1 MCGIAGIV
9 SLTRRP
15 LKQPERVRR
24 MMDKLA
30 HRGPDEE
37 GFYLNRSGTVA
48 LGHRRLRIIDLTT
61 GQQPMANADGSI
73 WISFNG
79 EIYGFQALREQ
90 LQARGY
96 QFQSRTDTEVI
107 LHLYE
112 EDGVAC
118 LKQLTGMFAFALWD
132 ESAKTLLLAR
142 DRMGKK
148 PLYYAIA
155 DGTLTFAS
163 ELGALMAATT
173 LPRELDEL
181 ALDQYLTLG
190 YIPAPRTIY
199 RAVKKLE
206 AGQYLLVTG
215 SQAVA
220 HSYWKPEIRHPV
232 QSIRTWQDATHEL
245 RERLRV
251 ATALRMV
258 SDVPIGCFLSG
269 GVDSSTVLSFMAE
282 LSPRP
287 VKTFSIG
294 FPESEHSELPY
305 ARIVARHYG
314 TDHHEFV
321 LEPQG
326 IEVLDQ
332 LVDHFGEP
340 FADSSAL
347 PTWYLSQLTRKSVT
361 VALSGDG
368 GDELFAGYGWYR
380 TARFLDAA
388 SSVPAWLARGGAW
401 LAGVQGPRVLRR
413 VGKAAQL
420 LRLPAGAR
428 HAKLREMVGAEIKER
443 LYTPEF
449 RERTGNQALDWL
461 ARRHDSLA
469 ATDPLNRMMAT
480 DLATYMADDLLVKV
494 DRTTMAHALECRS
507 PLLDS
512 SLVEWVL
519 SLPSSFKLQPA
530 SLSQAWRS
538 PGMEGKVLLRE
549 TVKDRFPRGFLDRPK
564 RGFSVPL
571 ERWFQNDLRSIVT
584 ERVLH
589 GPLTSLGL
597 LQPSGL
603 HGLVHEHFEGQANH
617 AALVWALLVLATW
630 MAQSMESS

>member
-9 SLTRRP
+9 SLTGGS
-15 LKQPERVRR
+15 LKHPETVRR

-37 GFYLNRSGTVA
+37 GFYLNRPATVA
-48 LGHRRLRIIDLTT
+48 LGHRRLRIIDLST
-61 GQQPMANADGSI
+61 GQQPMANADGSV

-79 EIYGFQALREQ
+79 EIYGFKALREQ
-90 LQARGY
+90 LLARGY
-96 QFQSRTDTEVI
+96 QFRSRTDTEVI

-112 EDGVAC
+112 QEGVGC

-132 ESAKTLLLAR
+132 EAAKTLLLAR

-155 DGTLTFAS
+155 DGTLAFAS
-163 ELGALMAATT
+163 ELGALVAGTT
-173 LPRELDEL
+173 VSRDIDEL

-206 AGQYLLVTG
+206 AGQYLLTTG
-215 SQAVA
+215 SQPVA
-220 HSYWKPEIRHPV
+220 HWYWKPEVRQPL
-232 QSIRTWQDATHEL
+232 RPAYTWDEAKQEL
-245 RERLRV
+245 LERLRV
-251 ATALRMV
+251 STALRMV

-282 LSPRP
+282 LSSRP

-294 FPESEHSELPY
+294 FPEAEYSELPY

-326 IEVLDQ
+326 IEVLDR
-332 LVDHFGEP
+332 LVSHFGEP

-368 GDELFAGYGWYR
+368 GDELFGGYDWYR
-380 TARFLDAA
+380 TARFLEAA
-388 SSVPAWLARGGAW
+388 SAMPTWLARGTAW
-401 LAGVQGPRVLRR
+401 LAGVPGPRVLRR

-420 LRLPAGAR
+420 VTLPAGAR
-428 HAKLREMVGAEIKER
+428 HATLREIVAAHIKAQ

-449 RERTGNQALDWL
+449 RMQTGDQALDWL

-469 ATDPLNRMMAT
+469 ATDPLNQMMAT

-512 SLVEWVL
+512 TLVEWVL
-519 SLPSSFKLQPA
+519 SLPSSFKLRA
-530 SLSQAWRS
+530 GSLSQAWR
-538 PGMEGKVLLRE
+538 PAGLEGKTLLRE
-549 TVKDRFPRGFLDRPK
+549 AVKNRFPRGFLDRPK

-571 ERWFQNDLRSIVT
+571 ERWFQNDLRTIVT
-584 ERVLH
+584 DRVLH
-589 GPLTSLGL
+589 GPLSGLGL
-597 LQPSGL
+597 LQPAAMQR
-603 HGLVHEHFEGQANH
+603 LVQEHFEGQANH
-617 AALVWALLVLATW
+617 AALVWGLLVLATW
-630 MAQSMESS
+630 MAQSMEAS

>member
-1 MCGIAGIV
+1 MCGIAGMA
-9 SLTRRP
+9 SLTGRS
-15 LKQPERVRR
+15 LKQPESVRL
-24 MMDKLA
+24 MMEKLV

-37 GFYLNRSGTVA
+37 GFYLNRLGTVA
-48 LGHRRLRIIDLTT
+48 LGHRRLRIIDLST
-61 GQQPMANADGSI
+61 GQQPMGNADGSV

-79 EIYGFQALREQ
+79 EIYGFQALREE

-112 EDGVAC
+112 EEGVGC
-118 LKQLTGMFAFALWD
+118 LKRLSGMFAFALWD

-155 DGTLTFAS
+155 DGMLTFAS
-163 ELGALMAATT
+163 ELGALMAATR
-173 LPRELDEL
+173 LPREIDEV

-199 RAVKKLE
+199 RAIKKLE

-215 SQAVA
+215 NQPVA
-220 HSYWKPEIRHPV
+220 HWYWKPEVREAV
-232 QSIRTWQDATHEL
+232 QPACTWEDAKEEL

-269 GVDSSTVLSFMAE
+269 GVDSSSVLSFMAE
-282 LSPRP
+282 LSSRP

-294 FPESEHSELPY
+294 FPEAEYSELSY

-326 IEVLDQ
+326 IDVLDR
-332 LVDHFGEP
+332 LVRHFGEP

-368 GDELFAGYGWYR
+368 GDELFGGYGWYQ
-380 TARFLDAA
+380 TARFLEAA
-388 SSVPAWLARGGAW
+388 SAVPSWLARSGSW
-401 LAGVQGPRVLRR
+401 LAGAQGPRILRR
-413 VGKAAQL
+413 IGKVAQL
-420 LRLPAGAR
+420 VMLPAGAR
-428 HAKLREMVGAEIKER
+428 HARLREMVSDEIKER
-443 LYTPEF
+443 LYTPAF
-449 RERTGNQALDWL
+449 RLQTGNQALDWL

-494 DRTTMAHALECRS
+494 DRATMAHALECRS

-530 SLSQAWRS
+530 SLSQAWR
-538 PGMEGKVLLRE
+538 PAGMEGKVLLRE
-549 TVKDRFPRGFLDRPK
+549 AVKDRFPQGFLDRPK

-571 ERWFQNDLRSIVT
+571 ERWFQNDLKAIVT
-584 ERVLH
+584 DRVLH
-589 GPLTSLGL
+589 GPLTRMGL
-597 LQPSGL
+597 LQTSGL
-603 HGLVHEHFEGQANH
+603 QRLVQEHFDGQANH

-630 MAQSMESS
+630 MGQSMESS